1 MTGCGLAGRALLV
14 LAFAGVPAVTAAAD
28 MLRIPASEF
37 RPLYGDAK
45 APPTSAPAFLLDRTP
60 VTNAEFLVFVRE
72 EPTWRRSQVSRLFA
86 EPNYLAHWSGDLE
99 LGPQA
104 PPGSPVTQVS
114 WFAARA
120 YAEWRGARLPS
131 LAEWETAAGAG
142 FADAE
147 AQRRLLDWYGRPLRL
162 PLPAVGTTA
171 PNTWG
176 VRDLHGLIWEWVEDF
191 NSSLVTGESRADSDL
206 DRGLF
211 CGGGAAN
218 AAQVADYAAFM
229 RYALRSSLAGRDCVG
244 SLGFR
249 CARDVAPAAAPTRR
263 ER

>member
-1 MTGCGLAGRALLV
+1 MKGRGLAGCAFLL
-14 LAFAGVPAVTAAAD
+14 LAFAGDPAGTAAAE

-37 RPLYGDAK
+37 RPLYGDAQ
-45 APPTSAPAFLLDRTP
+45 APPTQVPAFFLDRTP
-60 VTNAEFLVFVRE
+60 VTNAEFLNFLRAV
-72 EPTWRRSQVSRLFA
+72 PAWRRSQVSRLFA
-86 EPNYLAHWSGDLE
+86 APNYLAHWAGDLE

-104 PPGSPVTQVS
+104 PPDSPVTQVS

-147 AQRRLLDWYGRPLRL
+147 AQRRLLDWYGRPLQL

-171 PNTWG
+171 PNAWG

-191 NSSLVTGESRADSDL
+191 NSSLVTGESRADGDL

-211 CGGGAAN
+211 CAGGAAS

-229 RYALRSSLAGRDCVG
+229 RYAFRSSLAGRDCVG

-249 CARDVAPAAAPTRR
+249 CARDVAPAEAPTRR